1 MRVVAVT
8 GVQTCAL
15 PICGGDARHGARL
28 VLIRD
33 VAGDPD
39 GADHRAPGA
48 LPDQHTAGRR
58 NDAAVGHGVQR
69 REKRLLLGL
78 IDHAPGQHPRT
89 HAHAE
94 RAPGL
99 SKGDLR
105 ADDPRAVLAR
115 ECLQMSTG
123 VEHGHRQ
130 RRAVGLARLAQRGLD
145 DRHRELQGQLGHILV
160 LRRDQSGVHC
170 MRLTPRGA
178 RPRLAPARAGGFLPR
193 PLSVTNG
200 WTGGQYSVVRAI
212 FGVVLCAQ
220 FLRTIGWGAE
230 SFSRVALLP
239 DARSSPLAR
248 VFPNVLDVWSSP
260 GAAIALLVVCAA
272 LSLLLAVGWWD
283 RTAAVGLSYLGACF
297 FVRSPLVA
305 SAWLPLAGWLLL
317 VHTCL
322 PPAPYG
328 SVAAL
333 GRVDPA
339 GAWRMPPL
347 IFGAAWIVMAFGYSG
362 GGYAKLL
369 SRSWVDGVWT
379 VSALELLF
387 APLALVA
394 PLRPWLWLATLV
406 VGLAPNALIGVA
418 DAGPGLALLHL
429 LTLDPGWIRPRGAPA
444 PERLFYDGSCGL
456 CHRAV
461 RFVLAEDRTGN
472 AFR

>member
-1 MRVVAVT
+1 
-8 GVQTCAL
+8 
-15 PICGGDARHGARL
+15 
-28 VLIRD
+28 
-33 VAGDPD
+33 
-39 GADHRAPGA
+39 
-48 LPDQHTAGRR
+48 
-58 NDAAVGHGVQR
+58 
-69 REKRLLLGL
+69 
-78 IDHAPGQHPRT
+78 
-89 HAHAE
+89 
-94 RAPGL
+94 
-99 SKGDLR
+99 
-105 ADDPRAVLAR
+105 
-115 ECLQMSTG
+115 
-123 VEHGHRQ
+123 
-130 RRAVGLARLAQRGLD
+130 
-145 DRHRELQGQLGHILV
+145 
-160 LRRDQSGVHC
+160 
-170 MRLTPRGA
+170 
-178 RPRLAPARAGGFLPR
+178 
-193 PLSVTNG
+193 VTNG

-212 FGVVLCAQ
+212 FGVVLCVE

-260 GAAIALLVVCAA
+260 GATIAVLVVCAA

-387 APLALVA
+387 APLALVV

-406 VGLAPNALIGVA
+406 VSLAPNALIGVA
-418 DAGPGLALLHL
+418 NAGPGLALLHL

-472 AFR
+472 AFRVAPLGGAAFEREIPAGARAGLPDSLLVVRADGARLARSAAVLHIAACLGGLWRALALVLRAVPAPLRDLGYDAVARVRLRLFARPTEACPLLPPHLRARFDA